1 MAESFTLDVQRRAM
15 KGKQVKQLR
24 RQGLVPAVIY
34 GVGGEPV
41 SISCLYR
48 PLEIA
53 LQKAGGTHLI
63 NVTVDDGSQHNT
75 LVRDVQR
82 DKVKRTIEHVDFMRV
97 DLSKKLKTEIPIV
110 FVGTPKLSSDL
121 QINHVMSIIEVQCL
135 PSDIPEHIEVD
146 VSELT
151 TQGSR
156 ITVADLKP
164 MASVEY
170 IADPH
175 DIIVR
180 IDSLA
185 AAPAA
190 EEEGVATE
198 VTAMAEPEVIE
209 KGKKE
214 EEEF

>member
-1 MAESFTLDVQRRAM
+1 MAESFSLDVQRRTVT
-15 KGKQVKQLR
+15 GKHVKELR

-34 GVGGEPV
+34 GVGGDAISV
-41 SISCLYR
+41 SCMYR

-63 NVTVDDGSQHNT
+63 SVTVDDGSTHNT
-75 LVRDVQR
+75 LVREVQR
-82 DKVKRTIEHVDFMRV
+82 DKVKRTIQHVDFMRV
-97 DLSKKLKTEIPIV
+97 DLSKKLRTEIPIV
-110 FVGTPKLSSDL
+110 FVGTPKLTSEL
-121 QINHVMSIIEVQCL
+121 QVNHVMSIIEVQCL
-135 PSDIPEHIEVD
+135 PTDIPEHIEVD
-146 VSELT
+146 ITDLT
-151 TQGSR
+151 TQGAR

-164 MASVEY
+164 MASVEFM
-170 IADPH
+170 ADPH

-185 AAPAA
+185 VEPAP
-190 EEEGVATE
+190 EEEVVPE
-198 VTAMAEPEVIE
+198 VTAMPEPEVIE